1 MTSVPAA
8 ETAAAEWELWS
19 TTARLVVTDPAALAA
34 ARRLVDAYLDRVDHA
49 CNRFRADSEI
59 STLTPGRPAT
69 ISALFDDYLDAALT
83 VARDTDGDV
92 DPTLGADLENLGY
105 DRDFTQITAGPTVVA
120 LRITPRPD
128 WSQVIRSPRAVTLP
142 AGVRLDFGATAKA
155 LAADRCARTV
165 ADALGCGVL
174 VSLGGD
180 IATAGPA
187 PGGHWQ
193 VLVQDGATQPAALVR
208 LPAGA
213 AIATS
218 STVRRRWIRG
228 GRPLHHILDPRT
240 GCAAEPVWRT
250 VSVAAESCL
259 AANAAATAA
268 VVRGR
273 AALPWL
279 RSAGLPARLVGRDGR
294 VLTLGG
300 WPDEPEGIR

>member
-1 MTSVPAA
+1 MTSAPAA

-19 TTARLVVTDPAALAA
+19 TTARIVVTDPAALAD
-34 ARRLVDAYLDRVDHA
+34 ARRLVDAHLDRVDHA

-59 STLTPGRPAT
+59 SALTPGRPVT
-69 ISALFDDYLDAALT
+69 VSALFDEYLDAALT

-92 DPTLGADLENLGY
+92 DPTIGADLENLGY
-105 DRDFTQITAGPTVVA
+105 DRDFTQITTGPAVVA
-120 LRITPRPD
+120 LRVTPRPD

-142 AGVRLDFGATAKA
+142 AGMRLDFGATAKA

-165 ADALGCGVL
+165 ADELGCGVL

-193 VLVQDGATQPAALVR
+193 VLVQDGATQPATLVR

-279 RSAGLPARLVGRDGR
+279 RSAGLPARLVDRDGR
-294 VLTLGG
+294 VLTLGS
-300 WPDEPEGIR
+300 WPDQPEGIR

>member
-19 TTARLVVTDPAALAA
+19 TTARLVVTDPAALAD
-34 ARRLVDAYLDRVDHA
+34 ARRLADAHLDRVDHA

-59 STLTPGRPAT
+59 STLTPGRPVT
-69 ISALFDDYLDAALT
+69 VSAVFDEYLDAALT

-92 DPTLGADLENLGY
+92 DPTIGADLENLGY
-105 DRDFTQITAGPTVVA
+105 DRDFTQITTGPAVVA
-120 LRITPRPD
+120 LRATPRPD

-165 ADALGCGVL
+165 ADELGCGVL

-187 PGGHWQ
+187 PGHWQ

-279 RSAGLPARLVGRDGR
+279 RSAGLPARLVDRDGR
-294 VLTLGG
+294 VLTFGS